1 MSRPISGK
9 HREAMR
15 CYRNAMKL
23 DETSVAAL
31 TGIIRC
37 QLVEGQLEDAA
48 QQLEFL
54 KEIQESIGKSAVSLM
69 PISYFFEK

>member
-1 MSRPISGK
+1 
-9 HREAMR
+9 MR

-69 PISYFFEK
+69 LLSFFFEK